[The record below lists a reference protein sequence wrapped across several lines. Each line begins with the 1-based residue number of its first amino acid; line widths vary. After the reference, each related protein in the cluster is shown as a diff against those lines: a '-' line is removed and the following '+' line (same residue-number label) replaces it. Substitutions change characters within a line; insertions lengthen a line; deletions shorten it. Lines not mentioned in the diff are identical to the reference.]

1 MQFSWGR
8 SPKNVTIFLIMN
20 APENRAGYKVRK
32 ISLSEEGNYSDL
44 TEFTPSER
52 VALVWQI
59 TVQAWTFK
67 DGTWNES
74 RLRRDVVC
82 TQRNRG

>member
-1 MQFSWGR
+1 MEDEAPDR
-8 SPKNVTIFLIMN
+8 SQYRT
-20 APENRAGYKVRK
+20 RK
-32 ISLSEEGNYSDL
+32 IPLSEEGGESDL
-44 TEFTPSER
+44 LNLTPSER
-52 VALVWQI
+52 IAMVWPL

-82 TQRNRG
+82 TQRNES

>member
-1 MQFSWGR
+1 MNSMSGGMIYLMKFTKPDR
-8 SPKNVTIFLIMN
+8 SQYRT
-20 APENRAGYKVRK
+20 RK
-32 ISLSEEGNYSDL
+32 IPLSEEGCGSDL
-44 TEFTPSER
+44 VHLTPSER
-52 VALVWQI
+52 VAMVWPL

-82 TQRNRG
+82 TQRNWG

>member
-1 MQFSWGR
+1 MKDEKPDR
-8 SPKNVTIFLIMN
+8 SHYRT
-20 APENRAGYKVRK
+20 RK
-32 ISLSEEGNYSDL
+32 MSLSEEGSESDL
-44 TEFTPSER
+44 LHLTPSER
-52 VALVWQI
+52 VAMVWPL

-82 TQRNRG
+82 TQRN